1 MPIRKVLIANRGEIA
16 VRIIRACADVGIA
29 SVAVFS
35 EADRNALHVRYA
47 DEAYP
52 IGPAPARESYLRGE
66 VIVDVARRCGADAV
80 HPGYGF
86 LSERA
91 EFAQMVQDAGLTWI
105 GPSPEAI
112 RRMGDKVEAKR
123 IAREAGLPLV
133 PGTEEEIPT
142 AEEARAWADRVGYPV
157 LLKASA
163 GGGGKGMRVV
173 RDGEAMAD
181 AFRAAVSEATGAF
194 GHGGVYLE
202 KYLDSVRHVE
212 IQLLG
217 DAEGNVIHLGEREC
231 SIQRR
236 HQKLIEEA
244 PSPIMDPDLRE
255 RMGAVAVE
263 AARAVGYQSAGTIE
277 FLVTPDK
284 QFYFLEMNT
293 RLQVEHPVTELVTG
307 LDMVIEQFRIANG
320 RPLRWQQEQVQLNG
334 HAIECRVAAEDPY
347 NNFLPSIGTI
357 RLVKEPSGPGVRLDS
372 AIYRGGEVSLYY
384 DPMLA
389 KVIVWGQNR
398 AQAILRMRRALEE
411 FRIVG
416 VASNIPYHL
425 AVLDSIAFQR
435 GMFDTNFV
443 EEFTGL
449 RALLPEEVAEEQE
462 ARRLAVVAAVLAA
475 HREREALQARAG
487 AGSTTGAGHPNG
499 TVPPAGNWKAAA
511 RRAAVRGE

>member
-35 EADRNALHVRYA
+35 EADRTALHVRYA
-47 DEAYP
+47 NEAYP

-66 VIVDVARRCGADAV
+66 VLIDVALRCGADAI

-91 EFAQMVQDAGLTWI
+91 DFAQMVQDAGLTWI
-105 GPSPEAI
+105 GPSPDAI

-123 IAREAGLPLV
+123 IAHHAGLPLV
-133 PGTEEEIPT
+133 PGTEEEIST
-142 AEEARAWADRVGYPV
+142 AEEAQAWADRVGYPV

-173 RDGEAMAD
+173 RSSAGMAD
-181 AFRAAVSEATGAF
+181 GFRAAVSEATGAF
-194 GHGGVYLE
+194 GYGGVYLE
-202 KYLDSVRHVE
+202 KYLESARHIE

-217 DAEGNVIHLGEREC
+217 DAEGNIISLGEREC

-255 RMGAVAVE
+255 RMGAVAVR
-263 AARAVGYQSAGTIE
+263 AAQAVNYQSAGTVE
-277 FLVTPDK
+277 FLVTADK

-293 RLQVEHPVTELVTG
+293 RLQVEHPVTEWVTG
-307 LDMVIEQFRIANG
+307 LDLVIEQFRIANG
-320 RPLRWQQEQVQLNG
+320 RPLRWQQDQVQMNG
-334 HAIECRVAAEDPY
+334 HSIECRVAAEDPY
-347 NNFLPSIGTI
+347 NNFLPSIGMI

-416 VASNIPYHL
+416 IATNIPYHL

-435 GMFDTNFV
+435 GIFDTNFV

-449 RALLPEEVAEEQE
+449 HALLPEEVAEESE
-462 ARRLAVVAAVLAA
+462 ARRMAAVAAVLAA
-475 HREREALQARAG
+475 HRAREELHARAG
-487 AGSTTGAGHPNG
+487 AGSGGSTPPGTGSAA
-499 TVPPAGNWKAAA
+499 PASNWKAAA
-511 RRAAVRGE
+511 RRAALRGE

>member
-52 IGPAPARESYLRGE
+52 IGPAPARESYLRGD
-66 VIVDVARRCGADAV
+66 VIVDVARRCGADAI

-91 EFAQMVQDAGLTWI
+91 EFAQLVQEAGLTWI

-123 IAREAGLPLV
+123 IARKAGLPLV
-133 PGTEEEIPT
+133 PGTAEEIPT

-157 LLKASA
+157 LLKAAA

-173 RDGEAMAD
+173 RDGEAMVD

-194 GHGGVYLE
+194 GYGGVYLE
-202 KYLDSVRHVE
+202 KYLESVRHIE

-217 DAEGNVIHLGEREC
+217 DAEGNIIHLGEREC

-244 PSPIMDPDLRE
+244 PSPIMEPDLRE
-255 RMGAVAVE
+255 RMGDVAVR
-263 AARAVGYQSAGTIE
+263 AAQAVGYQSAGTIE

-320 RPLRWQQEQVQLNG
+320 RPLRWQQDQMEMNG

-347 NNFLPSIGTI
+347 NNFLPSIGNI

-384 DPMLA
+384 DPMRA

-416 VASNIPYHL
+416 IATNIPYHL

-435 GMFDTNFV
+435 GQFDTNFV

-449 RALLPEEVAEEQE
+449 RALLPEEVAEEE
-462 ARRLAVVAAVLAA
+462 DARRMAAVAAVLAA
-475 HREREALQARAG
+475 YREREALQARAG
-487 AGSTTGAGHPNG
+487 AGSTAGRGTGNG
-499 TVPPAGNWKAAA
+499 PAAPASNWKAAA
-511 RRAAVRGE
+511 RRTAVRGE